1 MGTET
6 IRIGGADGRAA
17 NDLFLT
23 ELEGLRQ
30 TLEARIDSLLD
41 ESGSD
46 ADILA
51 MAMRAAALGAGKRM
65 RPLLL
70 MLVAHD
76 LGCNRPALVDVACA
90 VEMVHAASLILDD
103 LPCMDDATLRRG
115 KPAVHVQF
123 GEDVAILASVAL
135 LSRAFGI
142 LATAPDL
149 PPTVRTRLVATLS
162 HTVGAQGLVRGQYLD
177 LRGGAASPEAIAATN
192 DLKTGVLLGVT
203 VDMAAILAEA
213 DDGVAHSLRA
223 FALAAGQAFQL
234 RDDFLDGPGNDSAVT
249 GKDTGLDIGKAT
261 IVATLGADEA
271 RRRIKTCLLD
281 AERHLAAA
289 VGARQRTRRFLR
301 GLFEGGRN
309 ATGAP
314 LPLRAADARAFDG
327 VMPASAPVGVR
338 IN

>member
-1 MGTET
+1 MATET
-6 IRIGGADGRAA
+6 TWFGGADSRAA

-23 ELEGLRQ
+23 ELEAVRDAV
-30 TLEARIDSLLD
+30 EARIASLLD

-46 ADILA
+46 ADMLA
-51 MAMRAAALGAGKRM
+51 RAMRAAALGSGKRM

-70 MLVAHD
+70 VLVARD
-76 LGCNRPALVDVACA
+76 LGCNRPALIDVACA

-103 LPCMDDATLRRG
+103 LPCMDDASLRRG

-123 GEDVAILASVAL
+123 GEDVAILAAVAL

-149 PPTVRTRLVATLS
+149 PPAVRTRLVATLS

-177 LRGGAASPEAIAATN
+177 LHGSSSSPEAIAATN

-203 VDMAAILAEA
+203 VDIAAILAES

-234 RDDFLDGPGNDSAVT
+234 RDDFLDGPGNDSAIT

-261 IVATLGADEA
+261 IIATLGADEA
-271 RRRIKTCLLD
+271 QRRIGACLLD

-289 VGARQRTRRFLR
+289 VGPRQRTRRFLR
-301 GLFEGGRN
+301 SMFN
-309 ATGAP
+309 AGVPAGAP
-314 LPLRAADARAFDG
+314 VQLRAADALAFDG
-327 VMPASAPVGVR
+327 VMPAGAPAGVR